1 MTAGTDYS
9 VRRTENR
16 HVLPSYLQGWGILQ
30 ENLVL
35 EQNILF
41 LRTFA
46 RVLIFLASKIT
57 FNIVEYSDCL
67 SY

>member
-30 ENLVL
+30 EK
-35 EQNILF
+35 F
-41 LRTFA
+41 GLRTEHIISKD
-46 RVLIFLASKIT
+46 IF
-57 FNIVEYSDCL
+57 C
-67 SY
+67 

>member
-30 ENLVL
+30 ENLAL

-46 RVLIFLASKIT
+46 RVFHFGQYLRW
-57 FNIVEYSDCL
+57 
-67 SY
+67 